1 MGPEHLEQFKQFIKE
16 KEKLLSERK
25 ELGDKM
31 RLGRRQLADLEWGQR
46 V

>member
-1 MGPEHLEQFKQFIKE
+1 MGREHLDQFNQFIKE

-31 RLGRRQLADLEWGQR
+31 RLSRRQLADLEWGQR